1 MRVVFDLDSTLADGE
16 HRLHHIKKEPKDWDT
31 FFAEC
36 GKDKP
41 INATI
46 DLLRTLCS
54 AHVQVEIWSGRTA
67 GQWYKI
73 RNITVMWLSGQG
85 IGVKGEQN
93 PRFGDCWV
101 ERLLM
106 RDCNDHSNDYEL
118 KLRWLRY
125 AREAGQ
131 APDLVF
137 EDRRRVVEMYRNEG
151 VACFQ
156 VADGD
161 F

>member
-16 HRLHHIKKEPKDWDT
+16 HRLHHIKKEPKDWDA

-41 INATI
+41 IDNTI
-46 DLLRTLCS
+46 ELLRLLCLTYT
-54 AHVQVEIWSGRTA
+54 QVEIWSGRSA
-67 GQWYKI
+67 GHRCAI
-73 RNITVMWLSGQG
+73 RKITVGWLARYG
-85 IGVKGEQN
+85 IGVKNEQSLN
-93 PRFGDCWV
+93 FGDCWV

-106 RDCNDHSNDYEL
+106 RSYNDHCNDDEL
-118 KLRWLRY
+118 KLRWLRC

-137 EDRRRVVEMYRNEG
+137 EDRRRVVEMYRSQG
-151 VACFQ
+151 IACFQ